1 MGSGKLDGP
10 GGDHRGG
17 GIYGGRAGGDVFTGK
32 VAIMRKR
39 KEMRQAQM
47 KDIAARA
54 ARLAVSKS
62 EAADITVQG
71 YYEEY
76 LDQLSTGDT
85 TCLRS
90 WISWE
95 VAEGCRE
102 AVEILKMW
110 LRAELRVTV

>member
-1 MGSGKLDGP
+1 MK
-10 GGDHRGG
+10 REQME
-17 GIYGGRAGGDVFTGK
+17 
-32 VAIMRKR
+32 AIT
-39 KEMRQAQM
+39 
-47 KDIAARA
+47 ARA
-54 ARLAVSKS
+54 ARLAVSKP

-76 LDQLSTGDT
+76 LDQLSTGDA

-110 LRAELRVTV
+110 IRAELLVAV